1 MASRRLCCHRSEDLG
16 HLGSD
21 VRWTV
26 HHVDAALA
34 HHPLLGFGGLILSRN
49 DGPGMA
55 HRTAFG
61 CRDASDETD
70 DGLGSICLNP
80 ARGLDLKVTTD
91 FADHHNAF
99 RFVVR
104 HQELDRFEGR
114 GADDGVAA
122 DANGRGLAKASLRAL
137 VHRFVGEGAR
147 LGDDANHAWF
157 ENEARHDANFGLA
170 GGDDAGTIGADEGAI
185 TVVDVRLHFDHVR
198 HWNALSD
205 GHDDLDAGVGRFHQG
220 VGCKRRRHKHNAHVR
235 AGFGDGLGDRVEHGT
250 VEVRLPPF
258 SRSYTTNH
266 IGAIFNHLACVE
278 SAFASCEALHND
290 LGVAVDENA
299 HVLWVLIC
307 GDCLA
312 SVCECAANLGQ
323 IRAMN
328 SPFRDA
334 VDGATICAI
343 STAPGA
349 GGIAVVR
356 ISGTDAL
363 TLGSNVFSKPLG
375 DIADRTVTFGQFR
388 DGSGTVLDEG
398 LALILRGPGS
408 YTGEDTVEFNIHGS
422 QFIQREVM
430 RALIEAGCRQAGPG
444 EFTQR
449 AFLNGR
455 LDLTQAEAVADLI
468 AAEHAGAHR
477 LALDQLRGGFAR
489 EINSLREALIG
500 FAGLLELELDFAEED
515 VEFADRE
522 RFDALLADLLSR
534 VSTLADSFATG
545 NAMKEGIP
553 VAIVGAPNRG
563 KSTLLNALLC
573 DDRAI
578 VSDIPGTT
586 RDTVEDACMIDGLRF
601 RFIDT
606 AGLRDTD
613 DIVEAEGIRRAL
625 DKASSASTVLLLL
638 DASTDANEDIQAR
651 IDDLDLT
658 PSAHVMVVW
667 NKCDLAVAPARDS
680 SKVPTLALSAST
692 GEGLD
697 NLRQTLVERHRSNDG
712 GHQLVVTN
720 LRHYEALTAAKTALN
735 AVRDNLANGIP
746 GDLIAVDA
754 RQALHHLGEITGAVH
769 ADDILGHI
777 FSHFCIGK

>member
-1 MASRRLCCHRSEDLG
+1 M
-16 HLGSD
+16 
-21 VRWTV
+21 
-26 HHVDAALA
+26 
-34 HHPLLGFGGLILSRN
+34 
-49 DGPGMA
+49 
-55 HRTAFG
+55 
-61 CRDASDETD
+61 
-70 DGLGSICLNP
+70 
-80 ARGLDLKVTTD
+80 
-91 FADHHNAF
+91 
-99 RFVVR
+99 
-104 HQELDRFEGR
+104 
-114 GADDGVAA
+114 
-122 DANGRGLAKASLRAL
+122 
-137 VHRFVGEGAR
+137 
-147 LGDDANHAWF
+147 
-157 ENEARHDANFGLA
+157 
-170 GGDDAGTIGADEGAI
+170 
-185 TVVDVRLHFDHVR
+185 
-198 HWNALSD
+198 
-205 GHDDLDAGVGRFHQG
+205 
-220 VGCKRRRHKHNAHVR
+220 
-235 AGFGDGLGDRVEHGT
+235 
-250 VEVRLPPF
+250 
-258 SRSYTTNH
+258 
-266 IGAIFNHLACVE
+266 
-278 SAFASCEALHND
+278 
-290 LGVAVDENA
+290 
-299 HVLWVLIC
+299 
-307 GDCLA
+307 
-312 SVCECAANLGQ
+312 
-323 IRAMN
+323 
-328 SPFRDA
+328 
-334 VDGATICAI
+334 
-343 STAPGA
+343 
-349 GGIAVVR
+349 
-356 ISGTDAL
+356 
-363 TLGSNVFSKPLG
+363 
-375 DIADRTVTFGQFR
+375 TFGQFR

-477 LALDQLRGGFAR
+477 LALDQLRGGFAGNQPAR
-489 EINSLREALIG
+489 SLIG

-515 VEFADRE
+515 VEFPTAN
-522 RFDALLADLLSR
+522 A
-534 VSTLADSFATG
+534 STPCSPTSFTRQQLG
-545 NAMKEGIP
+545 RQLCNRKCHEGIP

-667 NKCDLAVAPARDS
+667 NKCDLAAAPARDS

>member
-1 MASRRLCCHRSEDLG
+1 
-16 HLGSD
+16 
-21 VRWTV
+21 
-26 HHVDAALA
+26 
-34 HHPLLGFGGLILSRN
+34 
-49 DGPGMA
+49 
-55 HRTAFG
+55 
-61 CRDASDETD
+61 
-70 DGLGSICLNP
+70 
-80 ARGLDLKVTTD
+80 
-91 FADHHNAF
+91 
-99 RFVVR
+99 
-104 HQELDRFEGR
+104 
-114 GADDGVAA
+114 
-122 DANGRGLAKASLRAL
+122 
-137 VHRFVGEGAR
+137 
-147 LGDDANHAWF
+147 
-157 ENEARHDANFGLA
+157 
-170 GGDDAGTIGADEGAI
+170 
-185 TVVDVRLHFDHVR
+185 
-198 HWNALSD
+198 
-205 GHDDLDAGVGRFHQG
+205 
-220 VGCKRRRHKHNAHVR
+220 
-235 AGFGDGLGDRVEHGT
+235 
-250 VEVRLPPF
+250 
-258 SRSYTTNH
+258 
-266 IGAIFNHLACVE
+266 
-278 SAFASCEALHND
+278 
-290 LGVAVDENA
+290 
-299 HVLWVLIC
+299 
-307 GDCLA
+307 
-312 SVCECAANLGQ
+312 
-323 IRAMN
+323 MN

-667 NKCDLAVAPARDS
+667 NKCDLAAAPAKDS